1 MDINEIANK
10 ILFLEDLSDISGL
23 GYADKPARVELYT
36 EDRVNGQTVKTK
48 ILDESYYSDFDGK
61 VRLDYSSIAQRL
73 VYPTIATESKPF
85 LFPSESEG
93 YRDML
98 LVFKGYEYRFTANI
112 FSAEA
117 KDTISDIDYMAIPQN
132 YIVLLNVYAWWA
144 VHEVGLEFCEGTYR
158 KISFRTGL
166 NEEGKGFSTYYF
178 NVAELG
184 IKMNEPFRFIVKVY
198 GPHGEAIYKT
208 CVYEIIPGN
217 YQQFLFAGRLGGYV
231 SFAMSGHQE
240 ISSEWEI
247 ENARYDDRNG
257 KVSTGSISVVKQ
269 YTGGLSVIAAAVL
282 SELMNTE
289 YAFHLVAG
297 TWKPIIIDEPDI
309 TFQTSESLK
318 YGSFSFRYTYD
329 TPLRHIVQ

>member
-1 MDINEIANK
+1 MDINEITNK

-23 GYADKPARVELYT
+23 GYVDKPARVELYT
-36 EDRVNGQTVKTK
+36 EDFVDGQTVKTK

-85 LFPSESEG
+85 LYPTESEG
-93 YRDML
+93 YRNML
-98 LVFKGYEYRFTANI
+98 LEFKGYEYRFTANI

-117 KDTISDIDYMAIPQN
+117 KDKISDIDYMAIPDN
-132 YIVLLNVYAWWA
+132 YIAILNIYALWPIL
-144 VHEVGLEFCEGTYR
+144 EVGIESRGTYR
-158 KISFRTGL
+158 QISVKSGL
-166 NEEGKGFSTYYF
+166 PEDGEGYCSFYF
-178 NVAELG
+178 NVGNLG
-184 IKMNEPFRFIVKVY
+184 IKQREPFRFIVKAS
-198 GPHGEAIYKT
+198 GLQGETVFKSCI
-208 CVYEIIPGN
+208 YEIVPGS
-217 YQQFLFAGRLGGYV
+217 YQQYLFSGRLGGYV
-231 SFAMSGHQE
+231 SFAMSGYQE

-257 KVSTGSISVVKQ
+257 KVSTGSTPVVKQ
-269 YTGGLSVIAAAVL
+269 YTGGLSGTAAAVL
-282 SELMNTE
+282 SELLTTE

-297 TWKPIIIDEPDI
+297 IWRPIIIDEPDI